1 MIELNQEER
10 ASLSRLLMSI
20 LDEWKLTAEQQ
31 VQLLGLPAETRA
43 RALARFR
50 AGEVM
55 PDDGDLVVR
64 AQDLLAIHDALRVA
78 FPMNEAL
85 APMWVSTPS
94 PHFGERTPLELMLE
108 QGMSGIASVKNHLLQ
123 SGDEWGQQ

>member
-1 MIELNQEER
+1 MIELNHEER
-10 ASLSRLLMSI
+10 AAMSRLLMGI
-20 LDEWKLTAEQQ
+20 LDEWKLTGEQQ
-31 VQLLGLPAETRA
+31 VQLLGLPADTRG

-50 AGEVM
+50 AGEAM
-55 PDDGDLVVR
+55 PDDGDLITR

-85 APMWVSTPS
+85 APMWVTTPNS
-94 PHFGERTPLELMLE
+94 HFGERTPLDLMLA
-108 QGMSGIASVKNHLLQ
+108 QGVDGIAYVKQHLLQ